1 MASYSG
7 PEPVSRR
14 VGDVELIALSDT
26 TLICD
31 SSDLAAGVSIE
42 ELHDR
47 YPHVVS
53 SEGKWPL
60 AVTCYVVRSKG
71 ATIIIDTGVGNRL
84 LDGMPCGELDRALA
98 LVGISVGD
106 VDYVVLSHLH
116 IDHVGWN
123 TIDDDDR
130 NALIFFPKAKYLVN
144 RAEWETTMS
153 PEELA
158 QPWNHHLTMTALPLE
173 REKRLNLVDPGHQI
187 TDEVSLISAPG
198 HTSGHLAVRIV
209 SGNERATI
217 IGDASLYPEQLSHP
231 QWYSVWDAD
240 PGVASLTRSELFE
253 SLADHPD
260 HVVVAGHWPYPG
272 IGHVVRTPEGIAFRP
287 A

>member
-1 MASYSG
+1 MAAYNG

-14 VGDVELIALSDT
+14 VGDVELIALLDV
-26 TLICD
+26 TLNCE
-31 SSDLAAGVSIE
+31 SSDLAAGVPIE

-60 AVTCYVVRSKG
+60 AVTCYVLRSMG
-71 ATIIIDTGVGNRL
+71 ATIIVDTGVGNRL

-106 VDYVVLSHLH
+106 VDYVVISHLH

-123 TIDDDDR
+123 TINDDDR
-130 NALIFFPKAKYLVN
+130 NVLIFFPNAKYLVN
-144 RAEWETTMS
+144 RAEWESTMS
-153 PEELA
+153 PEEFA

-173 REKRLNLVDPGHQI
+173 REERLELVEPGYQV
-187 TDEVSLISAPG
+187 TEEVSLVSAPG
-198 HTSGHLAVRIV
+198 HTAGHVAVRIV
-209 SGNERATI
+209 SGSERATI
-217 IGDASLYPEQLSHP
+217 IGDACIYTEQLTHP
-231 QWYSVWDAD
+231 EWHSVWDSDAA
-240 PGVASLTRSELFE
+240 VASLTRSELFE
-253 SLADHPD
+253 SLVDDPD
-260 HVVVAGHWPYPG
+260 HLVVAGHWPYPG
-272 IGHVVRTPEGIAFRP
+272 IGHVIRTAEGLAFRP

>member
-1 MASYSG
+1 MAAYSG
-7 PEPVSRR
+7 PEPVSRH
-14 VGDVELIALSDT
+14 VGDVELIALSDV

-31 SSDLAAGVSIE
+31 SSDLAAGVPVE

-53 SEGKWPL
+53 AEGKWPL
-60 AVTCYVVRSKG
+60 AVTCYVLRSKG
-71 ATIIIDTGVGNRL
+71 ATIIVDTGVGNRL
-84 LDGMPCGELDRALA
+84 LDEMPCGELDRALA
-98 LVGISVGD
+98 AVGISVGE

-123 TIDDDDR
+123 TIDDEDR
-130 NALIFFPKAKYLVN
+130 NVLIFFPNATYLVN
-144 RAEWETTMS
+144 RAEWESTMS

-158 QPWNHHLTMTALPLE
+158 QPWNHHLSVTALPLE
-173 REKRLNLVDPGHQI
+173 REKRLELVDPGHQI

-198 HTSGHLAVRIV
+198 HTSGHIAVRID

-217 IGDASLYPEQLSHP
+217 IGDASLYPEQLPHP

-240 PGVASLTRSELFE
+240 PEVASLTRGQLFD
-253 SLADHPD
+253 SLVDDPN
-260 HVVVAGHWPYPG
+260 HVIVAGHWPYPG
-272 IGHVVRTPEGIAFRP
+272 IGHVVRTPDGLAFHP